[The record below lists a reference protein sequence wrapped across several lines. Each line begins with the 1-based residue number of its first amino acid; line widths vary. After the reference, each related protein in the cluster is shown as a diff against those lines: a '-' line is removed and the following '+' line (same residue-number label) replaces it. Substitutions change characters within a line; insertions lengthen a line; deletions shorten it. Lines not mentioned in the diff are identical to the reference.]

1 MREHQTSE
9 RFETALIVEGPFYR
23 LPKTSWTSG
32 RNVMLFLALLGWVA
46 CAVGFAFNRAQFH
59 VSYLI
64 AFTYCIAILLGGMF
78 FVMVQHLTGSAWSV
92 TVRRLMEGIIF
103 TMPVAAILFVPIALG
118 LHSLYEWTHQD
129 VVASDPVLSGKA
141 SYLNE
146 RFFLIRA
153 AFFLGLWTLWSWKL
167 YSHSTKQDVAT
178 DPIEH
183 MHGAS
188 RWSAPGLLVV
198 VLSGTLASFDWI
210 MSLDPHW
217 YSTIFGLYVFSG
229 GAQAFFAVL
238 ILICMGFRR
247 SGILRREIT
256 VEHYHDLG
264 KWLFALTVFWAYIG
278 FSQYLLIWYANL
290 PEETIFFRHRL
301 EGSWAGWSLLLLLG
315 RFVLPFLILLPRAS
329 KRNLPIL
336 GAMAGWILFCHFVDH
351 YWMIAPN
358 FQKHGVHL
366 HWMDAAALLAVVST
380 LAFTFWWRF
389 KKDAMVPVQDP
400 RLQQG
405 LEFHNA

>member
-1 MREHQTSE
+1 MKEHHVSEHLHATS
-9 RFETALIVEGPFYR
+9 IVEGPLYR
-23 LPKTSWTSG
+23 LPETAWVTG
-32 RNVMLFLALLGWVA
+32 RNIVLFLALAGWIA
-46 CAVGFAFNRAQFH
+46 LAAGFVFNRAQFFA
-59 VSYLI
+59 SYLT
-64 AFTYCIAILLGGMF
+64 AFSYCISILLASMF

-92 TVRRLMEGIIF
+92 TVRRLMEGIMI
-103 TMPVAAILFVPIALG
+103 TMPVAAVLFVPIAFG
-118 LHSLYEWTHQD
+118 LHSLYEWTHLD
-129 VVASDPVLSGKA
+129 VVANDPVLSGKA

-153 AFFLGLWTLWSWKL
+153 AIFFGIWILWSWKL
-167 YSHSTKQDVAT
+167 YSHSTRQDTSA

-229 GAQAFFAVL
+229 GGQAFFAVL
-238 ILICMGFRR
+238 ILVAIGFRR
-247 SGILRREIT
+247 SGILRRQIT
-256 VEHYHDLG
+256 TEHYHDLG

-278 FSQYLLIWYANL
+278 FSQYMLIWYANL
-290 PEETIFFRHRL
+290 PEETIYFKHRL

-315 RFVLPFLILLPRAS
+315 RFIFPFLVLLPRAS
-329 KRNLPIL
+329 KRNLSIL
-336 GAMAGWILFCHFVDH
+336 GPMAGWILFCHFVDH
-351 YWMIAPN
+351 YWMIGPIFHKEGIAI
-358 FQKHGVHL
+358 
-366 HWMDAAALLAVVST
+366 HWLDFAAMLAVIST
-380 LAFTFWWRF
+380 LGAGFWWRF
-389 KKDAMVPVQDP
+389 KRHSMIPARDP
-400 RLQQG
+400 RLDQG